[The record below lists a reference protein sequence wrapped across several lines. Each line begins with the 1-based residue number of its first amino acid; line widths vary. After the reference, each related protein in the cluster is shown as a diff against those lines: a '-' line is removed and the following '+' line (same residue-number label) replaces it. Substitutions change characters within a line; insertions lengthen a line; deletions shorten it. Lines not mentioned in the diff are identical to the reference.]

1 LFVRGLTVGLQ
12 KFLARNDG
20 AAFLERDLIAP
31 ATATRT
37 ESGATDTAPD
47 RPSSD
52 QQRVWHRLLRLVSD
66 ADTLA
71 HLDTPEIVSTDEA
84 GQTLARP
91 HPKRLRA
98 EADIALVEALETA
111 GVTSASQ
118 VAALPERRFV
128 ATFAD
133 ADGIEPE
140 RLREVHRRA
149 VRRRNGLHNLVET
162 VRGRIASPFVRAL
175 RADNLPTETESLFTD
190 IPSYQEMFGGLN
202 YEVCTSCQSVL
213 GPAAYFLDV
222 MDIIDEY
229 ITVPNSTIPAGYT
242 LRDRRP
248 DLFGTPLDCA
258 STNDPVPL
266 LRIASSVVEQQIEK
280 ATGSVTAYRDLA
292 VASFPNN
299 LPFNLPLSELRE
311 YLIAAGGTLSACYGA
326 FLGQPPATPLVTA
339 DQLADEVLGL
349 SQDEVALLT
358 TPDATPAGLAARYGF
373 RAEAD
378 LTQLE
383 HVSVFTKRTGLAFT
397 QLVELL
403 TQQLSKTERSSP
415 VADALFINATGESLP
430 PLAIVTETVGPDAPY
445 QKLINVSNARYDR
458 LDRFIRLHRRF
469 EGDFAQLDWA
479 MKAAKAAEI
488 TSGFLAN
495 LASVTE
501 LRAAFA
507 KGWDELASLQH
518 VVKPIGRGDGRTP
531 IDLFDRVFNNP
542 RLLDGRDPYAS
553 DTPFD
558 PARTYDWTVAETSGT
573 SGQLRSRLAGALGLS
588 NADTARL
595 GAYVAALQ
603 DVSTGVLKLDLDT
616 LSCLYRLAL
625 SARLLK
631 LDLSSFFLVA
641 SLTFY
646 PGVDPATPPKG
657 VLAPTLATFE
667 ALRRTITSTR
677 AAPFTLAQLQY
688 IYTGVAGPSVSIGYR
703 PAQIGTFIND
713 LALTSEGQRVTAQS
727 LMFETIDEEVSER
740 VFKALQEHGFLTKL
754 GISLPKALSFDALS
768 FLFPLDT
775 LSFVQ
780 DGLIDA
786 AQSAEAFNA
795 LVATKLIVPDP
806 TLATTGVLAGAY
818 TPDTP
823 LDFLFDGQPMA
834 EAMRQQVREDLDQVD
849 RNIRNTLL
857 SLARARVIQLATAN
871 SGLAEFLDATPEII
885 SLLLTFATGAADVQ
899 DYLAALL
906 TPLEGQ
912 PPPQDVV
919 DMIALLAR
927 ANMLF
932 VALDYSATEIHAVVA
947 SPETFGVEDTT
958 ALTLDGVWSL
968 TDFRRLVTQ
977 FQDVNDELVR
987 CYFEIAPTGTCSNGA
1002 GVAALASLTG
1012 WPQAEITRLI
1022 ALFWPPEDPPQ
1033 DPPGWK
1039 TVAGLVRMDGVF
1051 QLSRTTALGVEG
1063 LSGIAKLAGLKVKGP
1078 SGLDETAWA
1087 AFDVAA
1093 TATRD
1098 ALAAR
1103 YGQNFDAI
1111 YADVEAK
1118 LLTTRRDALNGYA
1131 VWVLGGVKGLEAI
1144 DTIGALSDYLL
1155 IDLEMCGCDT
1165 TSLIAQGIASL
1176 HAYMMNARMNLEP
1189 GVTRVLVPESW
1200 WSWLSAYRMWEANRK
1215 IYLYPENYVDPELLR
1230 GASPIYDE
1238 FKDEIL
1244 QNEIDEPHVAEA
1256 YTGYFTRLAEQS
1268 NLLPISTY
1276 LSADIDART
1285 GEEIETHYFFGRSS
1299 TEPYAY
1305 YHRSRSA
1312 LGVWTPWRGIDL
1324 TINAPALSAAHA
1336 FGRLLIFWVETA
1348 NESGAAI
1355 KEGDASPQFTV
1366 NSTLRYSFVDAS
1378 GGWIQPQTLVS
1389 DYVVAVHPNGY
1400 LDTFQP
1406 ASASA
1411 YLKAQYDEK
1420 VLWWSLPHVYKLDRG
1435 LTGAGRITFTGGLN
1449 LAAGVDTLFEQQI
1462 KVGDRIRSAAQERTV
1477 TAIEPGVEPFQGAGK
1492 ITFTANFNA
1501 VSGDSSTDF
1510 TAQIQV
1516 NDQIRAGGETRKVID
1531 VEPNQLLV
1539 EPNWTVGGAL
1549 VDYTIIPATAS
1560 PPQLVFD
1567 QNWTLGASRAKYVV
1581 LPKDP
1586 AQARF
1591 PPFRG
1596 AGKITFLAGL
1606 DLVSGSVDSRFATQI
1621 SVGDQISANG
1631 ETRVVIL
1638 VDAQNSPPQ
1647 LVMDLAW
1654 GVSGSAV
1661 DYMVGPGGI
1670 GVERLLVAYGSPI
1683 DSAQAPPAGDRPIP
1697 KDNPGRD
1704 NYLTEFNQFNQ
1715 DLHAT
1720 LVLADRART
1729 FSDPGGGGS
1738 LAGQA
1743 TGGYAMQLT
1752 EALEGAEAR
1761 VLSMNWQYAG
1771 ALTPNLRPYK
1781 AVIDRNNSIL
1791 RVAESDNSFSDNY
1804 WSAAAPVQSQPV
1816 AGASSGTPILYNIPS
1831 FASWITPI
1839 SNRVGAFAFG
1849 FGTESYLAESTEPG
1863 LLRLSQTT
1871 FTEAYPTSAGNL
1883 NEQLVSASAYT
1894 AQPIPF
1900 QQLKFA
1906 FTRLSTSVVDRLS
1919 RRLAVGGLDG
1929 LIALDSQYLPELPFN
1944 RFYSTVDGQPGPAL
1958 DTTRLPPDL
1967 MDFNGA
1973 YGLYFWEVFFYNVFL
1988 IADRLR
1994 GNQRFDAAKAWY
2006 EKIFNPTQPAVD
2018 GEPEA
2023 SAEDRWWRFRPFR
2036 GLTPESLVEILT
2048 NPAQIA
2054 IYENDP
2060 YDPHAIARLRPGA
2073 YPKAIVMR
2081 YVANLIDWGDRL
2093 FAQDTRETITQA
2105 SQLYILADELLG
2117 PRPIAVGAR
2126 PPPAPK
2132 SYDDIKAAYGTK
2144 GAVVS
2149 ATADTVTL
2157 DAAASSKDHFYNGL
2171 TISITAGSGVGQM
2184 RTIASYDGATRTAR
2198 LMRRWSDPF
2207 PTAGSSYAMSGI
2219 PPFYIDLEN
2228 SGAGLAGVMLSD
2240 APFNDLSTYFCVP
2253 ENADL
2258 MAYWDRIEDRL
2269 FKIRHCMNIDGVERS
2284 LALFAPPIDPAAL
2297 VRAAAAGAL
2306 SPTGGIL
2313 AEPSV
2318 PYYRF
2323 DVMIE
2328 KARGAAA
2335 GVAQLGAALLGAL
2348 EKQDAEELAL
2358 IRNAQETA
2366 LLRLTTQI
2374 KEQQIEEVVATGVG
2388 LDDAYQ
2394 AAKDR
2399 YDYYTALLA
2408 EGLSAGEVQ
2417 SLDAMAAALAFN
2429 ILASVTKTASAIGY
2443 AVPQAGSPFA
2453 MTYGGAQIGASL
2465 QAAGEVFEI
2474 GGAVATYISQ
2484 RSLTTAGYDRRA
2496 EEWGLQQRLASRD
2509 MAQAQAQIDAN
2520 KIRLQI
2526 AERELVVHRQQI
2538 ADTAAIDAFLTRKF
2552 TNKALYQWMA
2562 GQLSRLYFQSYT
2574 LAFDLARSA
2583 ERAFQYELGSDKTFL
2598 AFGYWDS
2605 LKKGLTAGESLSR
2618 ALDQLDA
2625 AYLNGSV
2632 RPYEI
2637 ERTVALS
2644 QLDPIALMRLKE
2656 TGLCEFALT
2665 EKLFDQDYP
2674 GHYMRQIASLSVS
2687 IPAVIGPYQNFRAT
2701 LTQLSDTV
2709 VLSADPQ
2716 AVAFLLGGD
2725 TEATPT
2731 SLRTNWWPNQ
2741 QVALSSG
2748 LNDAGVFELNF
2759 GDRRYLPFER
2769 TGAVSNW
2776 RLSIPP
2782 QTNPFDFATLTDVIL
2797 TLRYTALDGG
2807 SKFRRE
2813 VTQLPEMATQ
2823 DGAVFLPLRQYY
2835 PDAWR
2840 QFMTVHPSAET
2851 QTLAFQVP
2859 PSVIPAH
2866 LQEPMLKGFFL
2877 QLYLAEGETVTAGAD
2892 FITFNASDEAGG
2904 SVDVT
2909 LTIQANATHAFPTP
2923 LAFGGVVAGPRTL
2936 IFDLAAVPADLKK
2949 DGFLDPAKV
2958 VGIGLVLDY
2967 QATIDW
2973 K

>member
-1 LFVRGLTVGLQ
+1 VGLQ
-12 KFLARNDG
+12 QFLSRNDV
-20 AAFLERDLIAP
+20 ATFLKRDLTTPEPGAR
-31 ATATRT
+31 A
-37 ESGATDTAPD
+37 ESRAEDASP
-47 RPSSD
+47 D
-52 QQRVWHRLLRLVSD
+52 QQRVWHRLLRLVSN

-71 HLDTPEIVSTDEA
+71 HLDAPEVLSTDDA
-84 GQTLARP
+84 GETSSRP
-91 HPKRLRA
+91 DPKRLQA
-98 EADIALVEALETA
+98 EADLALVEALESA
-111 GVTSASQ
+111 GLTSASQ

-128 ATFAD
+128 ATLSGAD
-133 ADGIEPE
+133 TAEPE
-140 RLREVHRRA
+140 RLREIHRRA
-149 VRRRNGLHNLVET
+149 VRRRNGLSNLVET
-162 VRGRIASPFVRAL
+162 VRGRIASPFTRAL
-175 RADNLPTETESLFTD
+175 RADNLPLATESLFTD

-202 YEVCTSCQSVL
+202 YYTCASCHSVL
-213 GPAAYFLDV
+213 GPAAYFLDA

-229 ITVPNSTIPAGYT
+229 ITVPNTGIPAGHT
-242 LRDRRP
+242 LRDRRA
-248 DLFGTPLDCA
+248 DLFRMPLDCA

-266 LRIASSVVEQQIEK
+266 LRIASSVVEEQIEK
-280 ATGSVTAYRDLA
+280 HTGSATAYRDLA
-292 VASFPNN
+292 VAPFPNN
-299 LPFNLPLSELRE
+299 LPFNLPLAELRE
-311 YLIAAGGTLSACYGA
+311 YLLATGSTLSACYAG
-326 FLGQPPATPLVTA
+326 FLGQPPAAPLVTA
-339 DQLADEVLGL
+339 GQLAAEILGL
-349 SQDEVALLT
+349 SQDQVALVA

-373 RAEAD
+373 RNEAD
-378 LTQLE
+378 VSTLE
-383 HVSVFTKRTGLAFT
+383 RVSVFTKRTGLEFV

-403 TQQLSKTERSSP
+403 TQQLDKIERSSP
-415 VADALFINATGESLP
+415 IADALFINATGESLP
-430 PLAIVTETVGPDAPY
+430 PLAIVTETTGPDAPY
-445 QKLINVSNARYDR
+445 QKLINVSEKRYDR
-458 LDRFIRLHRRF
+458 LDRFIRLHSRF
-469 EGDFAQLDWA
+469 GGDFAQLDWA
-479 MKAAKAAEI
+479 MKAARASEI
-488 TSGFLAN
+488 TPDFLTS
-495 LASVTE
+495 LATVTE
-501 LRAAFA
+501 LRAAYGT
-507 KGWDELASLQH
+507 GWDELAALQYA
-518 VVKPIGRGDGRTP
+518 VKPIGRGEGRTP

-542 RLLDGRDPYAS
+542 RLLDGRDPYSS

-558 PARTYDWTVAETSGT
+558 PSRTYDWTIAETSGD
-573 SGQLRSRLAGALGLS
+573 SGQLRSRLAGTLGLS
-588 NADTARL
+588 NADAARL

-603 DVSTGVLKLDLDT
+603 NVTTGVLKLDLDT
-616 LSCLYRLAL
+616 LSVIYRLAL

-641 SLTFY
+641 SLTYY
-646 PGVDPATPPKG
+646 PGTEPAKPPAG
-657 VLAPTLATFE
+657 ALAPTLATFE
-667 ALRRTITSTR
+667 ALRRTITATR
-677 AAPFTLAQLQY
+677 AAPFNLPQLQC
-688 IYTGVAGPSVSIGYR
+688 IYTGVAGPSVAIGYR

-713 LALTSEGQRVTAQS
+713 QAVTSQGQRMTAQA
-727 LMFETIDEEVSER
+727 LMFETIDEEVAKR
-740 VFKALQEHGFLTKL
+740 VFEALQKQLFLTDL
-754 GISLPKALSFDALS
+754 GIALPKALSFDALS
-768 FLFPLDT
+768 FLFPLAPP
-775 LSFVQ
+775 SFVHP
-780 DGLIDA
+780 GLIDA
-786 AQSAEAFNA
+786 TQSAEAFAA
-795 LVATKLIVPDP
+795 LVAQGLIIADP
-806 TLATTGVLAGAY
+806 APATTGVLSSAY
-818 TPDTP
+818 KPDTP
-823 LDFLFDGQPMA
+823 LDFLFVGLPMA
-834 EAMRQQVREDLDQVD
+834 EAMRQQVRGDLNQVD
-849 RNIRNTLL
+849 RNIRNTLVTL
-857 SLARARVIQLATAN
+857 VRSRAVQLVTAN
-871 SGLAEFLDATPEII
+871 TGLAEFLDITPQMV
-885 SLLLTFATGAADVQ
+885 SLLLTFATGATDVQ

-906 TPLEGQ
+906 TPLESE
-912 PPPQDVV
+912 PPPQNVV

-927 ANMLF
+927 SNMLF
-932 VALDYSATEIHAVVA
+932 VALDYTAPDIHAVIT
-947 SPETFGVEDTT
+947 SPQTFGIADTT
-958 ALTLDGVWSL
+958 VLTLNGVWSL

-977 FQDVNDELVR
+977 FQDVNSELVR
-987 CYFEIAPTGTCSNGA
+987 CYFEIAPTGACPNGS

-1012 WPQAEITRLI
+1012 WPQVEIERLI
-1022 ALFWPPEDPPQ
+1022 ALFWPVGDPPQ

-1039 TVAGLVRMDGVF
+1039 TVGGLMLMDRVF
-1051 QLSRTTALGVEG
+1051 QLSRTTALDVEG
-1063 LSGIAKLAGLKVKGP
+1063 LAGVAGLAGKKINGA
-1078 SGLDETAWA
+1078 SGFDETAWA
-1087 AFDVAA
+1087 AFNAAA
-1093 TATRD
+1093 TGTRD

-1103 YGQNFDAI
+1103 YGQGFDAI
-1111 YADVEAK
+1111 YAEVEAK

-1131 VWVLGGVKGLEAI
+1131 MWVLSGVEGLEAI
-1144 DTIGALSDYLL
+1144 NTISALSDYLL

-1176 HAYMMNARMNLEP
+1176 QAYMMNARMNLEP

-1215 IYLYPENYVDPELLR
+1215 IYLYPENYVDPELLSD
-1230 GASPIYDE
+1230 ASPIYVE

-1276 LSADIDART
+1276 LSAEVDART
-1285 GEEIETHYFFGRSS
+1285 GEEIESHYFFGRSS
-1299 TEPYAY
+1299 IEPYAY
-1305 YHRSRSA
+1305 YHRARSE

-1324 TINAPALSAAHA
+1324 TISAPALSAAHA

-1355 KEGDASPQFTV
+1355 KDGDASPQFTV

-1378 GGWIQPQTLVS
+1378 GGWIQPQTLVA
-1389 DYVVAVHPNGY
+1389 DHVVAVHPNSY
-1400 LDTFQP
+1400 LDAFQP
-1406 ASASA
+1406 PAAA
-1411 YLKAQYDEK
+1411 DYLKTQYDENR
-1420 VLWWSLPHVYKLDRG
+1420 LWWSLPHVYKLDRG
-1435 LTGAGRITFTGGLN
+1435 LTGAGRITFTTGLN
-1449 LAAGVDTLFEQQI
+1449 LAAGFDTLFEQQV
-1462 KVGDRIRSAAQERTV
+1462 KVGDRIRCAAQERTV
-1477 TAIEPGVEPFQGAGK
+1477 TAIVPGGPAPFQGAGK
-1492 ITFTANFNA
+1492 IVITANLNLVA
-1501 VSGDSSTDF
+1501 GDQATDF
-1510 TAQIQV
+1510 VAQIKV
-1516 NDQIRAGGETRKVID
+1516 NDQITASGETREVLF
-1531 VEPNQLLV
+1531 VESRQLIV
-1539 EPNWTVGGAL
+1539 DQNWTVDGVQ
-1549 VDYTIIPATAS
+1549 VDYTITPSGAS
-1560 PPQLVFD
+1560 PPQLLFD
-1567 QNWTLGASRAKYVV
+1567 QNWTLGASNAKYVV
-1581 LPKDP
+1581 LPKNP
-1586 AQARF
+1586 AQIRF
-1591 PPFRG
+1591 PPFPG
-1596 AGKITFLAGL
+1596 AGKITFTAGL
-1606 DLVSGSVDSRFATQI
+1606 NLVSGNTDSRFATQV

-1631 ETRVVIL
+1631 ETRVVVLI
-1638 VDAQNSPPQ
+1638 DAKSSPPQ

-1654 GVSGSAV
+1654 GVGGSAV
-1661 DYMVGPGGI
+1661 DYVVVPGGI

-1683 DSAQAPPAGDRPIP
+1683 DSAQAPAAGAPP
-1697 KDNPGRD
+1697 TPTPNPGRD

-1720 LVLADRART
+1720 LVLADRAKT
-1729 FSDPGGGGS
+1729 FPAPGGGGP

-1771 ALTPNLRPYK
+1771 VLASDLRPYK
-1781 AVIDRNNSIL
+1781 AVIDRNNSVL
-1791 RVAESDNSFSDNY
+1791 RVAQSENSFSDNY

-1816 AGASSGTPILYNIPS
+1816 AGAAGGTPILYNIPS

-1839 SNRVGAFAFG
+1839 SNRIGAFAFG

-1958 DTTRLPPDL
+1958 DTSRLPPDL

-1973 YGLYFWEVFFYNVFL
+1973 YGLYFWEVFFYNAFL
-1988 IADRLR
+1988 IADRLH

-2006 EKIFNPTQPAVD
+2006 EKIFNPTQPVVD

-2023 SAEDRWWRFRPFR
+2023 NAEDRWWRFRPFR
-2036 GLTPESLVEILT
+2036 GLTPEALIEILT

-2073 YPKAIVMR
+2073 YSKAIVMR
-2081 YVANLIDWGDRL
+2081 YVANLIDWGDML

-2105 SQLYILADELLG
+2105 SQLYVLANELLG

-2132 SYDDIKAAYGTK
+2132 SYDDIKAAYGAK
-2144 GAVVS
+2144 GSVAS

-2157 DAAASSKDHFYNGL
+2157 DTAASPKDHFYNGL

-2184 RTIASYDGATRTAR
+2184 RTVASYDGVTRTAR

-2207 PTAGSSYAMSGI
+2207 PVAGSSYAMSGI
-2219 PPFYIDLEN
+2219 PAFYIDLEN
-2228 SGAGLAGVMLSD
+2228 SRADLAQVMLSD
-2240 APFNDLSTYFCVP
+2240 TPFNDLSTYFCVP

-2258 MAYWDRIEDRL
+2258 IAYWDKIEDRL

-2313 AEPSV
+2313 AEPAV

-2328 KARGAAA
+2328 KARSAAA

-2358 IRNAQETA
+2358 IRNAQESA

-2408 EGLSAGEVQ
+2408 EGLSAGEIQ

-2474 GGAVATYISQ
+2474 GGAISTYISQ

-2520 KIRLQI
+2520 KIRQQI

-2538 ADTAAIDAFLTRKF
+2538 ADTAAMDAFLTRKF

-2583 ERAFQYELGSDKTFL
+2583 ERAFQYELGSNKTFL

-2625 AYLNGSV
+2625 AYLNGAV

-2656 TGLCEFALT
+2656 TGLCDFALT
-2665 EKLFDQDYP
+2665 EQLFDQDYP

-2716 AVAFLLGGD
+2716 AVAFLLGAD
-2725 TEATPT
+2725 TEAPAG

-2748 LNDAGVFELNF
+2748 LNDGGMFELNF

-2776 RLSIPP
+2776 RLSMPP
-2782 QTNPFDFATLTDVIL
+2782 QTNPFDFTTITDIIL

-2807 SKFRRE
+2807 AKFRRD
-2813 VTQLPEMATQ
+2813 VTELPEMATQ

-2840 QFMTVHPSAET
+2840 QFMTVHPSADN
-2851 QTLAFQVP
+2851 QALAFEVP

-2866 LQEPMLKGFFL
+2866 LQEPLLKGFFL

-2904 SVDVT
+2904 SVDVVLNT
-2909 LTIQANATHAFPTP
+2909 GANTTYAFPTP
-2923 LAFGGVVAGPRTL
+2923 LDFTGVVTGPRTL
-2936 IFDLAAVPADLKK
+2936 VFDLADVPADLKK
-2949 DGFLDPAKV
+2949 EGFLDPAKV

-2967 QATIDW
+2967 QATISW